1 MCDTGKWKPQ
11 GKAFGVTKHQ
21 YLNPGINFYLTH
33 PVIKITLEDT
43 HITFER
49 KCI

>member
-1 MCDTGKWKPQ
+1 MYKPY

-21 YLNPGINFYLTH
+21 YLNLGINFYLTH
-33 PVIKITLEDT
+33 PVIKITLEHT

-49 KCI
+49 KRI